1 MLLSLT
7 RTNIAGYDAL
17 SPTGQPLGAIISNNN
32 PVIGLFIHG
41 MGRTSLSGWPLLRL
55 LRRAGLVTRTFGYSV
70 AFENFDAIVVR
81 LRTRISLL
89 AATDDYIVIGHSL
102 GGVLLRAALNSLPP
116 GTAFPRHVY
125 LLGSPVLASRIATRL
140 KNNRLFRVLTGD
152 CGQLLGS
159 VERMNAIGPPAVPV
173 TGIVG
178 TRGIANLFGVF
189 GDEVNDGLVSVSEVS
204 APWLT
209 HCVQVPV
216 FHTLLPS
223 SARVANI
230 ILQDMARNAG

>member
-1 MLLSLT
+1 M
-7 RTNIAGYDAL
+7 
-17 SPTGQPLGAIISNNN
+17 II
-32 PVIGLFIHG
+32 LFVHG
-41 MGRTSLSGWPLLRL
+41 MGRTPLSGWRVLHRLRS
-55 LRRAGLVTRTFGYSV
+55 AGLKTTTFGYSV
-70 AFENFDAIVVR
+70 AFKNFDAIAAR

-116 GTAFPRHVY
+116 ASALPRHVY
-125 LLGSPVLASRIATRL
+125 LLGSPILASRIAARL
-140 KNNRLFRVLTGD
+140 QNNKLFRIFTGD

-159 VERMNAIGPPAVPV
+159 VDRMNAVGPPAVPV

-178 TRGIANLFGVF
+178 TRGISNRFGIF